1 MPPAV
6 PPHPPPL
13 QSHDLRPGS
22 GFLWRN
28 RHVTVP
34 LAVPAVFLG
43 AGLAV
48 RLFPHWRG
56 ELAVA
61 AAVAVIGMH
70 AHAPHRW
77 DRPAEQWYARLSAV
91 AAGGWLCA
99 AAWLGVTSVMLA
111 VLGALGTAWGIP
123 WYIHKRPRDRS
134 RTVAVIAEWDAWW
147 QHHAQAWDVWGS
159 GVTAVASSGPAEILT
174 VKLWAG
180 RQTVATI
187 ERIVPLIE
195 SALAGYVPHGGVRVA
210 KVHGNPS
217 LVLVHLRRRNPL
229 AAQPIRWTPDLVP
242 QSITEPAAIG
252 MDEQGRWKRVKLLVN
267 WLIIGRTR
275 SGKSNQ
281 LSLMLAA
288 ITSCPDAAP
297 PWLIA
302 MKGGRAARP
311 WMEALGWPAT
321 TIPEARILLRT
332 AVAEIEARG
341 MHAYDGA
348 EQVEP
353 SEECP
358 AIFVVIDEANGVTS
372 EGNGDAECARHVA
385 TIASQGSGVA
395 VHVVVSTQHGALA
408 ESVRTEQTRA
418 NLLARIC
425 FAVSE
430 ARHGTFAVGEDYSR
444 YDASKLEEAGSFL
457 ARIGRDAPCE
467 PHRAPELPH
476 DLVRQIASANAALS
490 RPPLRLYASHLQDEF
505 DARWLRL
512 PEPFRKLAPQYAAAV
527 TAGYHSP
534 APEAAMDETHEPDAD
549 VLDFSDRLARI
560 EADVASIPDLASLA
574 GLDLP
579 SESDLSSEMR
589 RRWLRFARDLMT
601 AGPEGVS
608 PEQLVAHT
616 GLSRSSVH
624 VQLRDLTSTGAV
636 TKPTKG
642 RYRGTPGVNTWDAMD
657 TLRQDRDLLLASA
670 RSA

>member
-1 MPPAV
+1 MPA
-6 PPHPPPL
+6 PPHPPALPQGEPL
-13 QSHDLRPGS
+13 IPAW
-22 GFLWRN
+22 GFLR
-28 RHVTVP
+28 RHRHITVP
-34 LAVPAVFLG
+34 LAVPALFLA
-43 AGLAV
+43 AGTAARAL
-48 RLFPHWRG
+48 PQWRG
-56 ELAVA
+56 ELAAGAAVA
-61 AAVAVIGMH
+61 AAAMH
-70 AHAPHRW
+70 LHAPRRW
-77 DRPAEQWYARLSAV
+77 DRRIEQWYARLSAI

-99 AAWLGVTSVMLA
+99 AAWLGVSRLMLIILA
-111 VLGALGTAWGIP
+111 AGCIAWGIP
-123 WYIHKRPRDRS
+123 WYRHKRPRDRRRS
-134 RTVAVIAEWDAWW
+134 GPATAAWSQWW
-147 QHHAQAWDVWGS
+147 QYYARGWGVFGS
-159 GVTAVASSGPAEILT
+159 AVTAVTSRGVTEILT

-180 RQTVATI
+180 HQTIATV
-187 ERIVPLIE
+187 EQIVPLIE
-195 SALAGYVPHGGVRVA
+195 SALAGYVPHGGIRIA
-210 KVHGNPS
+210 KVTGNPS
-217 LVLVHLRRRNPL
+217 LVLVHLRRSNPL

-642 RYRGTPGVNTWDAMD
+642 RYRGTPGVSTWDAMD
-657 TLRQDRDLLLASA
+657 ALRQDRDLLLASA
-670 RSA
+670 RPA